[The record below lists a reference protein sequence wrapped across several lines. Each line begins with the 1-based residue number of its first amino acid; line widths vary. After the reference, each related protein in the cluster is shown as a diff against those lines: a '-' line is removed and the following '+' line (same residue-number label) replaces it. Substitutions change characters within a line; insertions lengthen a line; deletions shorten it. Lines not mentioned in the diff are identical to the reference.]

1 MTDQE
6 AIWLSEYLKDFNAT
20 GAAERAGYK
29 WPNKQ
34 GPAKKAKFADEI
46 KAIVDER
53 LMSADEALVRLSEMG
68 RGDLADFNDVLK
80 TGHLEKSDKS
90 FLIKKIKTQRRF
102 IVGADDAG
110 IEEVRTEIELHD
122 AQAAIDKILK
132 IHGKGE
138 SDQPQKVVNYTAD
151 EWKAEQKRRRQ
162 EAAEI
167 KDKFSD
173 VSD

>member
-102 IVGADDAG
+102 IAGNDDAG
-110 IEEVRTEIELHD
+110 IEEIRTEIELND
-122 AQAAIDKILK
+122 PQAALRDILK
-132 IHGKGE
+132 IHGKFKETIEITWRDRAQQAGLDPNE
-138 SDQPQKVVNYTAD
+138 VQRQFIDLMKQAAKNAD
-151 EWKAEQKRRRQ
+151 
-162 EAAEI
+162 
-167 KDKFSD
+167 
-173 VSD
+173 